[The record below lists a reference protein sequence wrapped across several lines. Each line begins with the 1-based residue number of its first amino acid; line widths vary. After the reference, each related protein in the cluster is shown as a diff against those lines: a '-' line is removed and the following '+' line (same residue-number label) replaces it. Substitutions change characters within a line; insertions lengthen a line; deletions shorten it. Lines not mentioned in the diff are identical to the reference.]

1 MKSTRFQ
8 SESVPVFV
16 FDDLLADR
24 ARDRVDEMISLEI
37 KSKEL
42 IRICTRTPNKMEFYK
57 FTRSS
62 DLLAISCSQI
72 DARCFRGDRFDGG
85 TLISGVSG
93 YLRNEIRA
101 TPAERC
107 RLSSVEREIS
117 PREFE

>member
-8 SESVPVFV
+8 SESVL
-16 FDDLLADR
+16 FDDLLAD
-24 ARDRVDEMISLEI
+24 EMMSLEI

-62 DLLAISCSQI
+62 DFLAISCSQI

-93 YLRNEIRA
+93 RAYSRNEIRA

-107 RLSSVEREIS
+107 RLWSVEREIS
-117 PREFE
+117 LSEFE